1 MTEKRIGILG
11 SGDVGKALARGFARH
26 GWDVQVGTRS
36 PGKLDAWLDEI
47 NESISVGSFGDTA
60 TEGDLVVLAVR
71 GAAVDDVLDLVDDD
85 ALKGKLLLD
94 ATNPLEFSDG
104 QPQLLFGGTESLGER
119 LQARLPDT
127 HVVKCFNTVSNAQMV
142 DPTFETETPPMF
154 VCGNDAAAKEE
165 TEALLVELGWPG
177 AMDAGDITSARYLEA
192 LVPLWVRVGQQLGTY
207 RHAFTIVQ

>member
-36 PGKLDAWLDEI
+36 PEKLDAWLDEI
-47 NESISVGSFGDTA
+47 DESISVGSFGDTA
-60 TEGDLVVLAVR
+60 SDGEIVVLAVR
-71 GAAVDDVLDLVDDD
+71 GAAVDDVLDLVDDE